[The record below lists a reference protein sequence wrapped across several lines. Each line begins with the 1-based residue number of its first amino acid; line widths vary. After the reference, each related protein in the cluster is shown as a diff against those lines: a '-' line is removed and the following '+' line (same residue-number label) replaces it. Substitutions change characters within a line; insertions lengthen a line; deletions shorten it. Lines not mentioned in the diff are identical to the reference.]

1 MGGRV
6 GEGSV
11 FMGYPTNPVVD
22 GVGVATGV
30 QERRGSPIN
39 LVWVGVGVDGGVVG
53 DGVGRG
59 CHHGAEK
66 EQKWG

>member
-1 MGGRV
+1 MWGRV

-11 FMGYPTNPVVD
+11 FRGYPTNHVVD

-30 QERRGSPIN
+30 QERRGSSTN
-39 LVWVGVGVDGGVVG
+39 LVWVGVRVDGGVVR

-59 CHHGAEK
+59 
-66 EQKWG
+66 